1 MTSQRARAYTNTLVS
16 TVEKEHEMT
25 PGPSR
30 ERERNLGRVDEADAE
45 F

>member
-16 TVEKEHEMT
+16 TVEKEQEMT
-25 PGPSR
+25 PGPS
-30 ERERNLGRVDEADAE
+30 RERNLGRVDEADAE